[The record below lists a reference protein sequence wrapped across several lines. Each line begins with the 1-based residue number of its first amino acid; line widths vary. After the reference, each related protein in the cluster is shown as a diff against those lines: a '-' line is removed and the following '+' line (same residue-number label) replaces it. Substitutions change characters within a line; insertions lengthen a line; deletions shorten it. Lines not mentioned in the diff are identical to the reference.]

1 MFGNGKTGYVGR
13 NKWVWEMDEEN
24 SGRISLSEVL
34 FTPFMVPVKSEYIF
48 NR

>member
-1 MFGNGKTGYVGR
+1 MFGNGRTGYVGR

-24 SGRISLSEVL
+24 SGKKSEVL